1 MLGMAFFG
9 NKVEPFLANFLLKNS
24 NTMKKGRT
32 PIILKELLYVYCIVK
47 YLTVLLIKSPIQ

>member
-1 MLGMAFFG
+1 MAFFG